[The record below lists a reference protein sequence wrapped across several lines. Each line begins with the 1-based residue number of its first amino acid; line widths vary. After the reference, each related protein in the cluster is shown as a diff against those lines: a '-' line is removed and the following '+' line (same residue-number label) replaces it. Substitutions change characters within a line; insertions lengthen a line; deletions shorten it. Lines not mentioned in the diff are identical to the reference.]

1 MDDEEQDRELLT
13 RWRAGDSRA
22 GSQLFD
28 RHFRSLLRFFRN
40 KVESGVDD
48 LIQETL
54 MACVGGRDRMRD
66 ESTFRAYLFGT
77 ARFVLYDHV
86 RKRQR
91 GREVDVE
98 QESMADLAP
107 GLSTAFAKHREQQIL
122 LNALRML
129 PLEFQVTLELY
140 YWEGLSGP
148 EIAAA
153 VGVPLG
159 TVRKRISSGSD
170 KLRVHIEQ
178 LAANPDLVQS
188 TVEGIGGW
196 LQKLAPDSR

>member
-1 MDDEEQDRELLT
+1 MDDEAQDRDLLT

-48 LIQETL
+48 LIQETF
-54 MACVGGRDRMRD
+54 MACVQGRDRMRD

-77 ARFVLYDHV
+77 ARFVLYDDV
-86 RKRQR
+86 RRRQR
-91 GREVDVE
+91 GREVDAE
-98 QESMADLAP
+98 QESVADLSP

-153 VGVPLG
+153 VGAPLG
-159 TVRKRISSGSD
+159 TVRKRISSGSE
-170 KLRVHIEQ
+170 KLKANIER

-188 TVEGIGGW
+188 TVDGIGGW